1 VDRRSLLA
9 RGAGAIALSLGIAA
23 CGPTPNPSPEAS
35 TVPPAAE
42 LALACWTVSDEE
54 CRAIFQAA
62 LARQPVG
69 RPPAVAARVMAY
81 GCESGPC
88 APGVLARGQ
97 GQVLIE
103 YAGGAGLVSWELT
116 LGGGGGLAFSPATE
130 TAGIA
135 AQPQS
140 RRAAAPVSDLSLD
153 HCGLYSPIDFDG
165 SFWNPLGPVDGDAPE
180 AINAAP
186 GTIRLVGP
194 QEAQFRAPSGFTV
207 RLRRHPG
214 AKAFQGCA

>member
-1 VDRRSLLA
+1 VGRRSLLA
-9 RGAGAIALSLGIAA
+9 RGASAIALSLAIAA
-23 CGPTPNPSPEAS
+23 CGSTPSPSPEGS
-35 TVPPAAE
+35 TAEPAADFP
-42 LALACWTVSDEE
+42 LACWTVSDEE
-54 CRAIFQAA
+54 CRAIFEAA

-69 RPPAVAARVMAY
+69 RPPPVAARVMAY

-116 LGGGGGLAFSPATE
+116 LGGGGGLAFSPPTE

-135 AQPQS
+135 FPPQS
-140 RRAAAPVSDLSLD
+140 RRAAAPVTDLSLD

-165 SFWNPLGPVDGDAPE
+165 SFWDPIGPVDGDAPE
-180 AINAAP
+180 AIGGASGP
-186 GTIRLVGP
+186 IRLVGP
-194 QEAQFRAPSGFTV
+194 QEAEFRAPSGFTV

-214 AKAFQGCA
+214 AKAFEGCV